1 MKKLIASTLLLSVL
15 SCNKEKM
22 VTDNNVN
29 NDNLAKTENKP
40 DTVAVS
46 IKLETFEFNNDLCDR
61 KGQYNPALYTKE
73 ELDGT
78 YKIWSGRSGISLD
91 SPFVNDLGDLE
102 EVRRD
107 NAKILAKLDEDF
119 EKSKRTLEN
128 LKVVKIPYWQDYKK
142 TTAITLQ
149 QDYEK
154 SKTQIESYINPSVLL
169 SSKIGSKC
177 TNFAKALNGTDDEIK
192 AEWRKLRV
200 AMSKKNSDPSSVMN
214 DLENRMNSSRWK
226 EYATIDLTSFGWGN
240 CANDAITRT
249 SQDENYEKK
258 YDELFVKIEEECDEP

>member
-1 MKKLIASTLLLSVL
+1 MNKLIISLLLLSLV
-15 SCNKEKM
+15 SCKKE
-22 VTDNNVN
+22 T
-29 NDNLAKTENKP
+29 TENVAKP
-40 DTVAVS
+40 IDSTAVEKKSDTVAVS

-119 EKSKRTLEN
+119 AKSKRTLEN

-177 TNFAKALNGTDDEIK
+177 TNFAKALIGTDDEIK
-192 AEWRKLRV
+192 AEWRKLSE
-200 AMSKKNSDPSSVMN
+200 AMSKNNTDPSRIIN
-214 DLENRMNSSRWK
+214 DLENRMNSSHWK

>member
-1 MKKLIASTLLLSVL
+1 MKKLYFAILLLSLV
-15 SCNKEKM
+15 SCKKE
-22 VTDNNVN
+22 TQE
-29 NDNLAKTENKP
+29 KTEKP
-40 DTVAVS
+40 NDSTAVEKKLDTVAVNT
-46 IKLETFEFNNDLCDR
+46 KLETFEFNNDLCDR

-119 EKSKRTLEN
+119 AKSKRTLEN
-128 LKVVKIPYWQDYKK
+128 LKVVNIPYWQDFKK
-142 TTAITLQ
+142 ITAITLQ

-154 SKTQIESYINPSVLL
+154 SKTQVESYINPSVLL

-177 TNFAKALNGTDDEIK
+177 TNFAKALNGNDDEIK
-192 AEWRKLRV
+192 AEWRKLGKI
-200 AMSKKNSDPSSVMN
+200 MSEKNTDPSRVLN
-214 DLENRMNSSRWK
+214 DLEKRMNSSQWK
-226 EYATIDLTSFGWGN
+226 EYATIDLTTFGWGN